1 MLNARYGFAVG
12 QRVTY
17 AGILDTDDSHC
28 VGIVTKAYYSLS
40 GNPRLTIR
48 MDDGTYAD
56 DAIGYIVHVGETT

>member
-28 VGIVTKAYYSLS
+28 VGIVTKAYYSPN

-48 MDDGTYAD
+48 MDDGT
-56 DAIGYIVHVGETT
+56 